1 VPLGN
6 VYFINGELLMASVSR
21 INGFRPVKTINGG
34 PYNGQANLYF
44 VPSSDSTVI
53 MVGDAVKLAGD
64 ARAATG
70 APTVTRAGA
79 TDAPVGIVVGIL
91 FTGVGDLTNMPPVN
105 DLNTPVYRRASTD
118 RYLLVCDD
126 PSVVYE
132 VQYAGTSVSAATITA
147 NVGQNGQFTT
157 TAGSTASGSS
167 GMQLDSS
174 GLATTATLPLKIV
187 GFPNRPDNIPGDVY
201 FSYYVKLN
209 NVANGTGTGA
219 TGY

>member
-1 VPLGN
+1 
-6 VYFINGELLMASVSR
+6 MASVSR
-21 INGFRPVKTINGG
+21 ANGFRPVKTVLGAA
-34 PYNGQANLYF
+34 YNGQSNVYF
-44 VPSSDSTVI
+44 VPSTDSTVI

-79 TDAPVGIVVGIL
+79 TDVPVGIVVGIL
-91 FTGVGDLTNMPPVN
+91 FTGVGDTTNMPPVA

-126 PSVVYE
+126 PNVVYE
-132 VQYAGTSVSAATITA
+132 VQYAGTSVAAATITA
-147 NVGQNGQFTT
+147 NVGLNGQFTT
-157 TAGSTASGSS
+157 TAGSTASGAS

-187 GFPNRPDNIPGDVY
+187 GFANRPDNIPGDVY
-201 FSYYVKLN
+201 FSYFVKLN
-209 NVANGTGTGA
+209 GSTNSSGTGQAGV
-219 TGY
+219 